1 MSTEDG
7 RDIQQSLIDYVAT
20 FVPLASGEKFNPHV
34 TIGVGT
40 ETYLKE
46 MLAEPFEA
54 FEFSP
59 AEAFGLPAQQSWDGS
74 KGAEGFGAEAVKRWL
89 GKRASP
95 EPSRRSATGRDW
107 LPGGALPMSPSGRE
121 QPVRPQV

>member
-1 MSTEDG
+1 MRSLPFTVKTGTAAAFMSTEDG

-46 MLAEPFEA
+46 MLGRTVRSVRVLA
-54 FEFSP
+54 SGSV
-59 AEAFGLPAQQSWDGS
+59 GLPARQFWDGS
-74 KGAEGFGAEAVKRWL
+74 K
-89 GKRASP
+89 
-95 EPSRRSATGRDW
+95 RS
-107 LPGGALPMSPSGRE
+107 
-121 QPVRPQV
+121 